1 MKKLNSIIPFLFV
14 IGFLLTACSTN
25 ISETDKNKSS
35 SSANVSSAVTAQS
48 TFSSSYAPN
57 SAQNSQATTS
67 NTSNLQNSAA
77 ASVPKD
83 ENMSQKVKEY
93 IINGQKDKAEADKLN
108 WSEAFL
114 NQVDIEAVYQKYI
127 STSGKTDDI
136 ESFAKYLTQNAPI
149 PSNWKKLFEADFL
162 KTYGEKISRY
172 APLQD
177 NLYQVYV
184 KKDSA
189 DVPYVVVNIRTG
201 YFHG

>member
-1 MKKLNSIIPFLFV
+1 MKKLKFVIPFLFAT
-14 IGFLLTACSTN
+14 GFLLTACSTN
-25 ISETDKNKSS
+25 IPATDNYKSS
-35 SSANVSSAVTAQS
+35 SSANVSSAITSQS
-48 TFSSSYAPN
+48 TISSSYTPS

-67 NTSNLQNSAA
+67 NASNPPKSAA
-77 ASVPKD
+77 ESTPKN
-83 ENMSQKVKEY
+83 ENIVQKTKEY
-93 IINGQKDKAEADKLN
+93 ILNGQIDKAEADKLK
-108 WSEAFL
+108 WSESFL
-114 NQVDIEAVYQKYI
+114 NQVNIEAVYQKYT
-127 STSGKTDDI
+127 STSDKPDDI

-149 PSNWKKLFEADFL
+149 PSNWKKLFEADLL

-184 KKDSA
+184 KKDGA